1 MADLDDYYNILT
13 LIINR
18 MFKFTINNVRI
29 EPKFAHHLIRM
40 SLNDNSIVGRAI
52 NTHLIIYN
60 REVQIY
66 DATRV

>member
-1 MADLDDYYNILT
+1 MADLDDFYNILT

-18 MFKFTINNVRI
+18 TFKFTINNVRI
-29 EPKFAHHLIRM
+29 EPKFDYHLIRM

-60 REVQIY
+60 REAESY
-66 DATRV
+66 ESNNS